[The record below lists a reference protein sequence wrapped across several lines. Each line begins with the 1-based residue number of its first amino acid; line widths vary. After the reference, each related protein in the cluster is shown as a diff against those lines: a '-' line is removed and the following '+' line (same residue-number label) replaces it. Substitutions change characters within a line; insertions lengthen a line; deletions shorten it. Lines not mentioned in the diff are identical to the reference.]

1 MKINNVLA
9 IGLLMVISVSCVS
22 TGKIARHDFDS
33 GFYNLKTQG
42 AQPSSVYAKVTEDSV
57 IIYPVITNGKK
68 ELPNMSSG
76 TGIKLSKEKTDN
88 YLNKSCFTNNSIDI
102 DLTSILFKYR
112 QPKDDVPAQFSAD
125 LNFAIFLGFRKDY
138 YKMASSTR
146 QPHDEISFI
155 RQVGFDLGIFA
166 GIGTSPVNPTNTN
179 NKTSQQYDA
188 MIFQKGVAGFIS
200 YGKMSLGL
208 ALGFDNLMDKNRPSW
223 VFDQKP
229 YLGLVIGISDF

>member
-9 IGLLMVISVSCVS
+9 IGLLMVISVSCDS
-22 TGKIARHDFDS
+22 TGKITRHDFDS
-33 GFYNLKTQG
+33 GFYNLKIQG
-42 AQPSSVYAKVTEDSV
+42 AQSSSVYAKVTEDSV
-57 IIYPVITNGKK
+57 IIYPVITIDKK
-68 ELPNMSSG
+68 ESPNMSSG
-76 TGIKLSKEKTDN
+76 TGIKLSKTKTDN
-88 YLNKSCFTNNSIDI
+88 YLNKSCFINNSVDI

-112 QPKDDVPAQFSAD
+112 QPKDDVPAQFSDD
-125 LNFAIFLGFRKDY
+125 LNFAVFLGFRKDY

-146 QPHDEISFI
+146 QPHDKISFI

-179 NKTSQQYDA
+179 NLINQQYDA
-188 MIFQKGVAGFIS
+188 MIFQKGFAGFIS

-223 VFDQKP
+223 VFNQKP
-229 YLGLVIGISDF
+229 YFGLVIGISDF

>member
-57 IIYPVITNGKK
+57 IIYPVITIDKK
-68 ELPNMSSG
+68 ESPDTSSG
-76 TGIKLSKEKTDN
+76 IAMKLKKTKTDN

-146 QPHDEISFI
+146 QPHDEMSFI

>member
-1 MKINNVLA
+1 MKISNVLA
-9 IGLLMVISVSCVS
+9 IGLLTAISVSCVS

-33 GFYNLKTQG
+33 GFYNLKIQG
-42 AQPSSVYAKVTEDSV
+42 SQSSSVYAKVTEDSV

-76 TGIKLSKEKTDN
+76 TGLKLSKTKTDK
-88 YLNKSCFTNNSIDI
+88 YLNKSCFINNSLDI

-125 LNFAIFLGFRKDY
+125 LNFAVFLGFRKDY
-138 YKMASSTR
+138 YKMASSVH
-146 QPHDEISFI
+146 PLHDDISFI
-155 RQVGFDLGIFA
+155 RQIGFDLGIFA
-166 GIGTSPVNPTNTN
+166 GIGTSPVNPSNTN
-179 NKTSQQYDA
+179 NIISQQYDA
-188 MIFQKGVAGFIS
+188 MIFQKGIAGFIS

-223 VFDQKP
+223 VFNQKP

>member
-1 MKINNVLA
+1 MKISNVLA
-9 IGLLMVISVSCVS
+9 IGLLMVISASCVS
-22 TGKIARHDFDS
+22 IGKITRHDFDS
-33 GFYNLKTQG
+33 GFYNRKIQG

-57 IIYPVITNGKK
+57 IIYPVITIDKK
-68 ELPNMSSG
+68 ESPDTSSG
-76 TGIKLSKEKTDN
+76 IAMKLKKTKTDK
-88 YLNKSCFTNNSIDI
+88 YLNKSCFINNSVDI

-112 QPKDDVPAQFSAD
+112 QPKDDVPEQFSAD
-125 LNFAIFLGFRKDY
+125 LNFAIFLGFRKDF
-138 YKMASSTR
+138 YKMSSTVY
-146 QPHDEISFI
+146 PLHDEISFI

-188 MIFQKGVAGFIS
+188 MIFQKGVAAFIS